1 METPGEFQKQVQELY
16 KNKLL
21 AKYSSKI
28 EDVKK
33 DIISAIDKGQN
44 SFTFMIDENDRNVV
58 DFLRAYFKGVGEIS
72 YHDCFNDT
80 LEMTLNLEIPNLND
94 DWA

>member
-1 METPGEFQKQVQELY
+1 METPEEFHKKVQELY
-16 KNKLL
+16 KSKLL
-21 AKYSSKI
+21 EKYSSKI

-33 DIISAIDKGQN
+33 DIMSAIDKGQN
-44 SFTFMIDENDRNVV
+44 SFTFFVDEDDQNVL

-80 LEMTLNLEIPNLND
+80 LVMTLNFEIPNLND

>member
-1 METPGEFQKQVQELY
+1 METPEEFHKQVQELY

-21 AKYSSKI
+21 EKYSSKI
-28 EDVKK
+28 TEIKK
-33 DIISAIDKGQN
+33 DIVTAIDKGQN
-44 SFTFMIDENDRNVV
+44 SFTIFVDENDRNVV

-72 YHDCFNDT
+72 YHDCFRDQIY
-80 LEMTLNLEIPNLND
+80 LTLNLEIPNLND